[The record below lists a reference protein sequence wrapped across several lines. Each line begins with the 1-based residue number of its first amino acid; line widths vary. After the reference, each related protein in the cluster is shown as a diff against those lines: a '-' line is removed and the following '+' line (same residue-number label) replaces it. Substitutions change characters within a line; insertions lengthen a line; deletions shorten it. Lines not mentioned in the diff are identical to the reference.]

1 MFEVEQSSDLRNDP
15 ALRHYLQTIAR
26 YPLLE
31 KGEEARLARKARK
44 GDKVALDRLVNS
56 NLRFVVSVAKGFQ
69 GRGLSLMDL
78 IAEGNVG
85 LITAAKRFDDRRD
98 FRFVT
103 YAVWWIRQAIQTA
116 LQDHTRT
123 VRLPANRVRQIPHLV
138 QTERRLEQEKMGPVD
153 MDSLAEAME
162 TSPDKVVRLKGAV
175 TPNLGLDTPIGDN
188 ESTLADTLADE
199 NAELPADALGRR
211 QLNRDLEEAMLCLDS
226 REKLILEQYFGLN
239 RQAEASLET
248 IGQSLNLS
256 RERVRQ
262 IRNRAFAKLRKCL
275 RGEALAEHVG

>member
-15 ALRHYLQTIAR
+15 PCAIICKPSPATPCWRR
-26 YPLLE
+26 
-31 KGEEARLARKARK
+31 ARKLAWPARRAR
-44 GDKVALDRLVNS
+44 GTRWPWTGWSNS

-199 NAELPADALGRR
+199 TPN
-211 QLNRDLEEAMLCLDS
+211 S
-226 REKLILEQYFGLN
+226 RPTPSAAG
-239 RQAEASLET
+239 S
-248 IGQSLNLS
+248 
-256 RERVRQ
+256 
-262 IRNRAFAKLRKCL
+262 
-275 RGEALAEHVG
+275 